1 MLISDI
7 GSSDDTALLCHTD
20 RSSTS
25 GGEWYAPDGTRVDD
39 DTVPGLRRVRGFM
52 VVRLRKR
59 GSTGSPPEGIYQCS
73 MLDAALV
80 RQTLYVGLYN
90 SGGGNAIFSFILID
104 WHSPRLFFQYS
115 LGISHCLVI

>member
-7 GSSDDTALLCHTD
+7 GFTDNTALLCHTD

-39 DTVPGLRRVRGFM
+39 NAVPGLTRVRGFM

-59 GSTGSPPEGIYQCS
+59 GNAGSSPEGIYQCS
-73 MLDAALV
+73 IQNSALV
-80 RQTLYVGLYN
+80 RRTLYFGLYN
-90 SGGGNAIFSFILID
+90 SGGGNAIVC
-104 WHSPRLFFQYS
+104 FF
-115 LGISHCLVI
+115 